1 MSEKEVLSR
10 DENNIPFEGGLAAFP
25 PASHQEVGVGSAQTE
40 NRGDRE
46 EPEPSM
52 QTCIKARSVVCPQ
65 SSLVILTFY
74 Y

>member
-1 MSEKEVLSR
+1 MSEKEVLSK
-10 DENNIPFEGGLAAFP
+10 DENNIPLEGGLAAFP

-40 NRGDRE
+40 NRGE
-46 EPEPSM
+46 ELAEPSM

-65 SSLVILTFY
+65 SSLVIY